1 MANRLRN
8 IEIKRD
14 VLNKR
19 RYYKNIEYPVIPV
32 SSNDVYI
39 ISKIGDRLDLLANDF
54 YNDPQLWWVISRA
67 NPDKINRDSFFID
80 SGLQIRI
87 PTDVQDIY
95 TRFNKINK

>member
-39 ISKIGDRLDLLANDF
+39 ISKMGDRLDLLANDF